1 MMELIKDFICF
12 TRYTEKY
19 KNDTERLKHLIVFFY
34 TTEVKFGNEMVSKE
48 RKMKLYVQWLV
59 NYSGDFGFGKIQ
71 REAIQEMIGVTKE
84 HISSLSKDEA
94 KKFLDKKSLSIYE
107 NKILNGHEP
116 SVFEKYLM
124 DNETRLTSF
133 AETKRTEAPLFS
145 MGIIANVYKKCN
157 GEQWEEVSEQYFYT
171 CINNP
176 QSSKLEVLKLEK
188 DRFAHLI
195 KVLSEKIKDKDSRK
209 NWISQIEKVYYEGKS
224 RINKKKLDTLCSAE
238 NREFADK
245 IKDL

>member
-1 MMELIKDFICF
+1 MESIKEFVVF
-12 TRYTEKY
+12 TMYFEKY
-19 KNDTERLKHLIVFFY
+19 KNDFEKLKHALIYFY
-34 TTEVKFGNEMVSKE
+34 TTEVKYGNIMVSE
-48 RKMKLYVQWLV
+48 GRKMKLYVQWLV

-94 KKFLDKKSLSIYE
+94 KKFLDKKNLSIYE

-145 MGIIANVYKKCN
+145 MEIIANVHKKCN
-157 GEQWEEVSEQYFYT
+157 GEQWVEVSEQYLYT

-195 KVLSEKIKDKDSRK
+195 KVLSKKIKDKDSRK

-224 RINKKKLDTLCSAE
+224 RINKKKLDTKCSAE
-238 NREFADK
+238 NVEFEDK